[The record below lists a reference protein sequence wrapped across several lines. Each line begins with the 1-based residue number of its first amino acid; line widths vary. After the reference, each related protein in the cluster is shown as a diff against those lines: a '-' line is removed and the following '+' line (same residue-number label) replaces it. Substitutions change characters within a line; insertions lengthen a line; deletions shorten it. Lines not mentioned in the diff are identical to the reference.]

1 MASTPYMDQY
11 LENLKN
17 LPLELERNFTLMRDL
32 DSRTQ
37 EKMCN
42 IDKMADD
49 YLSNIKTYSGDTKK
63 EKMTDIQLQ
72 FNKAKEYS
80 DDKVQLSIQTYEL
93 VDTHIRKLDVELA
106 RFEAEIQNRASRTS
120 KNVNES
126 LQKGGNYTISEE
138 KTVTHKTSTK
148 KQTLR
153 RVAKTS
159 GTSSGGLPQVKIE
172 TPSVSAVANPIN
184 PTNSVASVV
193 VKTDSVTDVGAGV
206 IQPQVFDMP
215 IDPNEPTYCLC
226 KEVSYGQM
234 IGCDNPD
241 CPIEWFHFPCVKLN
255 TKPKGKW
262 FCPTCM
268 ADVKKK

>member
-1 MASTPYMDQY
+1 
-11 LENLKN
+11 
-17 LPLELERNFTLMRDL
+17 MRDL

-126 LQKGGNYTISEE
+126 LQKG
-138 KTVTHKTSTK
+138 
-148 KQTLR
+148 
-153 RVAKTS
+153 VAKTS